1 MDYSLLTKQKI
12 SEKYKDLSQ
21 DLKDVLSSANT
32 SAVIENIAVKY
43 QLDKEKIEMLVQL
56 VGLIILGLATFE
68 DMKTEMKEVLEINPQ
83 FIPPIADEI
92 HQKIF
97 LPIANSLQKT
107 ITAPPAPAPTAP
119 VAPAPVA
126 PPVDK
131 YREPPIGPEVIDL
144 RNQPRAGPPLAET
157 PPPPPPPPV
166 VSRVEPPLIEAE
178 PHKAP
183 APAPVPVPVPV
194 PESLS
199 KMPQVILRPP
209 GLPPTDLPRDIL
221 DLRKDKGEF

>member
-1 MDYSLLTKQKI
+1 MISFKEITEQKI
-12 SEKYKDLSQ
+12 SETYNGLSQ
-21 DLKDVLSSANT
+21 DLKDVLSSTDT
-32 SAVIENIAVKY
+32 SVVIETIAAKY
-43 QLDKEKIEMLVQL
+43 QLDKEKIEMLIQL
-56 VGLIILGLATFE
+56 VGLVILGLATFE
-68 DMKTEMKEVLEINPQ
+68 DMKIEMKEVLEINPQ

-97 LPIANSLQKT
+97 KV
-107 ITAPPAPAPTAP
+107 PAA
-119 VAPAPVA
+119 APVA

-131 YREPPIGPEVIDL
+131 YREPTIGPEVIDL
-144 RNQPRAGPPLAET
+144 RKT
-157 PPPPPPPPV
+157 PPPP
-166 VSRVEPPLIEAE
+166 PPLIEAE

-183 APAPVPVPVPV
+183 APIPV

-199 KMPQVILRPP
+199 KMPQVILRPS